1 MTTRTR
7 IIQKSDTKLFCV
19 KFATT
24 DPSATR
30 ILIGAFGATI
40 VNGPAGIFE
49 IDMLGTH
56 TIGLIVALGKV
67 AVIGITV

>member
-1 MTTRTR
+1 MTNRTR
-7 IIQKSDTKLFCV
+7 IILKSDTKLFCV

-24 DPSATR
+24 DPSASRVLTD
-30 ILIGAFGATI
+30 AFGATSA
-40 VNGPAGIFE
+40 NGIFE
-49 IDMLGTH
+49 IDLLGTH